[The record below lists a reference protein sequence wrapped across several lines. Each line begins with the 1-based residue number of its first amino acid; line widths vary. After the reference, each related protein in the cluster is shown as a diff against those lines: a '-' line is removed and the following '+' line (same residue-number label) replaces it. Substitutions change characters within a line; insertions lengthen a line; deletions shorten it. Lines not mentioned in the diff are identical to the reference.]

1 MSEHPKALCGIN
13 RKLIRLSGDRAVPV
27 ARSVALA
34 PTHCKVIMF
43 SFVQRAI
50 P

>member
-1 MSEHPKALCGIN
+1 MSEYPIALCGIN
-13 RKLIRLSGDRAVPV
+13 RRLVRLSGDGAVPV

-34 PTHCKVIMF
+34 PTHCKVNMF